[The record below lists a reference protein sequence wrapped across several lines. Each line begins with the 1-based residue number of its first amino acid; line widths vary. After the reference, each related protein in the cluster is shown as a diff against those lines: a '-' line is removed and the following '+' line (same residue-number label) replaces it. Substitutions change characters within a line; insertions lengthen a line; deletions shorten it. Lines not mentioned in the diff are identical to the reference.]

1 MLITPSQ
8 SAHWYICTKSGAFR
22 PCHEVPRKDGSGMRA
37 TTLADARKMG
47 LLYSVTKV
55 CDVVRKPALETW
67 KLEMGILAALTLP
80 RRDGEAM
87 DEFAYR
93 VVEDMDQQSE
103 KAKSFGSLL
112 HKQVEL
118 DLVGKLHFPDWTCEK
133 HLGLVRDWL
142 KEHCEQVHASEIIV
156 GDPALG
162 VAGKLDLDCT
172 LKQYGRCIVDFK
184 TQRVKDGKPAFYD
197 EWPLQLACYRHARQ
211 RELFNAPNIIPM
223 RIVSVVINSD
233 PDKPEIYAHWWSDEI
248 DYMALFRGL
257 LDFLKYQT
265 GYDPA
270 QVKSELAK

>member
-1 MLITPSQ
+1 
-8 SAHWYICTKSGAFR
+8 
-22 PCHEVPRKDGSGMRA
+22 MRA

-55 CDVVRKPALETW
+55 CDVVRSPALEIW
-67 KLEMGILAALTLP
+67 KLQNALLAALTLP
-80 RRDGEAM
+80 RLEGEEM
-87 DEFAYR
+87 DAFAHR
-93 VVEDMDQQSE
+93 VVEDMNEQSR
-103 KAKSFGSLL
+103 KAKGFGSLL
-112 HKQVEL
+112 HLGIERYL
-118 DLVGKLHFPDWTCEK
+118 AAGSLVDWTCRE
-133 HLGLVRDWL
+133 HLHLVRDWL

-184 TQRVKDGKPAFYD
+184 TQRVKDGKPVFYD
-197 EWPLQLACYRHARQ
+197 EWPLQLAAYRHGRQ
-211 RELFNAPNIIPM
+211 REFDLFRFTPTPM

-270 QVKSELAK
+270 QVKAQICHRPQVTNN

>member
-8 SAHWYICTKSGAFR
+8 SAHWYACTESGAFR
-22 PCHEVPRKDGSGMRA
+22 PCHEVPKKDGGMRA
-37 TTLADARKMG
+37 TTLADARKLG

-55 CDVVRKPALETW
+55 CDVVRKPALENW
-67 KLEMGILAALTLP
+67 KLQNALLAALTLP

-112 HKQVEL
+112 HHEIERYL
-118 DLVGKLHFPDWTCEK
+118 AIPTSFIDWTCEK
-133 HLGLVRDWL
+133 HLIAVRDWL

-172 LKQYGRCIVDFK
+172 LKQYGRCVVDFK
-184 TQRVKDGKPAFYD
+184 TQRVKDGKPEFYD
-197 EWPLQLACYRHARQ
+197 EWPLQIAAYRHGRQ
-211 RELFNAPNIIPM
+211 REFNWFTPTPM

-265 GYDPA
+265 GYDP
-270 QVKSELAK
+270 VKVKVESQC